1 MLYSEFYYLSTAVL
15 CTTPFLFCHFDC
27 FLLNNDSF
35 NDYMGGMLVH
45 IQKLCCPFF
54 RWGGGEGGWL
64 VDILKNL
71 CVFSD

>member
-1 MLYSEFYYLSTAVL
+1 MLYSEFYYLSTAML

-54 RWGGGEGGWL
+54 
-64 VDILKNL
+64 
-71 CVFSD
+71 F